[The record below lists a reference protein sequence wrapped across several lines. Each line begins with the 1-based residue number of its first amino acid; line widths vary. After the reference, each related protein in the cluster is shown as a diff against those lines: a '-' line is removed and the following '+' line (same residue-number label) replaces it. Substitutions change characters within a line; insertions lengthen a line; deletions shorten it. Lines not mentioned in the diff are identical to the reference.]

1 MDEDERDPEDDL
13 NKPKD
18 DDEEEK
24 CMKKLKQEAG
34 AQDSEDPK
42 TSAKKS
48 NNNQE
53 NNEPKRETNPD
64 ELVSTAGASQR
75 AESFFATDLSKLKAE
90 EAEMSSALVTSRD
103 EVEKDLARFK
113 EMCSQQLQQQEEQQS
128 SGLLEHECLKLWL
141 EYESIT
147 NQLSKELC
155 EQLRLILEPTVCSKL
170 RGKKFYLKH
179 LFQKIISN

>member
-1 MDEDERDPEDDL
+1 MDEEDERDPEDDL
-13 NKPKD
+13 NKLKDD

-24 CMKKLKQEAG
+24 RMKKLKQEAG
-34 AQDSEDPK
+34 AQESEDSK
-42 TSAKKS
+42 SSAKKS
-48 NNNQE
+48 TNKNEE
-53 NNEPKRETNPD
+53 NTEPKRETNPD

-90 EAEMSSALVTSRD
+90 EAAEMAVSVTSRD

-113 EMCSQQLQQQEEQQS
+113 EMCSQRQLQQQQHEQQP

-170 RGKKFYLKH
+170 RGRNFIFKYFL
-179 LFQKIISN
+179 